1 MVLLSFLLIMN
12 ISAVWLRKR
21 LERRW

>member
-1 MVLLSFLLIMN
+1 VLLSFLLIMN

>member
-1 MVLLSFLLIMN
+1 MVLLTFLIIMN
-12 ISAVWLRKR
+12 TSAVWLRKR